1 MHRKEDTMKLE
12 VTLTDRRA
20 EMLLYLYEQSSKEIT
35 LTEYAETLLSD
46 AIRAKHNY
54 YKEKEAQ

>member
-1 MHRKEDTMKLE
+1 MKLE

>member
-1 MHRKEDTMKLE
+1 MKLE

-35 LTEYAETLLSD
+35 LTENAQTLLSD